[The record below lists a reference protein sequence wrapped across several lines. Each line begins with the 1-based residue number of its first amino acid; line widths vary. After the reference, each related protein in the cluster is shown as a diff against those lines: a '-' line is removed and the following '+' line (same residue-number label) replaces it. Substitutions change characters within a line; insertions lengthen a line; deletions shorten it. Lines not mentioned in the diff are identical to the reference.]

1 MCGLISRDLFVPQVG
16 STILQ
21 CSSPSKAVRYTGGW
35 LGCFGW
41 VFLKTHFQRL
51 MCRASSAVFR
61 VDTCQKQ
68 HHSRRYHI
76 KAIVSCYLSVGRCQ
90 LSVAVK
96 RCQLSAAVSCQCAI
110 DMLDTLDSAHTWS
123 QLFSVKR
130 CQALSMTLLS
140 MSIDSCV
147 SC

>member
-1 MCGLISRDLFVPQVG
+1 MLLLLIQKQFFLPVLRLVDQVVQYLRILHVLVGAGEGHSTRVFADTLISQPKNIQNDHFHFVCGLISRDLFVPQVG

-61 VDTCQKQ
+61 VETCQKQ

-76 KAIVSCYLSVGRCQ
+76 KAIVSC
-90 LSVAVK
+90 
-96 RCQLSAAVSCQCAI
+96 
-110 DMLDTLDSAHTWS
+110 
-123 QLFSVKR
+123 
-130 CQALSMTLLS
+130 
-140 MSIDSCV
+140 
-147 SC
+147 